1 MDENKLLTIIRKIP
15 DGKVIEGINKN
26 TRYIF
31 LGIEDYDSHGKAPE
45 LDGSLVIVLES
56 EKRKR
61 SKIKLF
67 PEVLISLLSD
77 GRSFLSYGRLPPTYI
92 QKYCRRPKRRIPNL
106 SDYISHY
113 KSFARYIY
121 MITKS
126 A

>member
-1 MDENKLLTIIRKIP
+1 MDENKLRNIIRGIP
-15 DGKVIEGINKN
+15 DGKVIEGINKG

-31 LGIEDYDSHGKAPE
+31 LGIEKYDSHGKAPE

-61 SKIKLF
+61 GKIKLF
-67 PEVLISLLSD
+67 SEVLISLLTD

-92 QKYCRRPKRRIPNL
+92 LKYCRRPKPRIPNL
-106 SDYISHY
+106 SDYVSHY

-121 MITKS
+121 MITND